1 MSSYCGAGSVKNY
14 ITKLVLILVSA
25 FIISFSLQAENVD
38 EFTGLIKSEGWE
50 TVRNNCI
57 ACHSTKLI
65 TQNHASR
72 NRWLAM
78 IEWMQATQGLQ
89 QFDANTQEVIL
100 SYLSENYG
108 PKEDAR
114 RSSLDPLLMPV
125 NPYNKT
131 LQPPDESPKNK

>member
-1 MSSYCGAGSVKNY
+1 MKLFTFVSLLI
-14 ITKLVLILVSA
+14 ITFALSITV
-25 FIISFSLQAENVD
+25 QAEQVD
-38 EFTGLIKSEGWE
+38 ESTGLIKTDGWE

-65 TQNHASR
+65 TQNHGAR

-89 QFDANTQEVIL
+89 QFDADTQEIIL
-100 SYLSENYG
+100 SYLSVHYG

-114 RSSLDPLLMPV
+114 RSSLDPLLMPS
-125 NPYNKT
+125 NPYKKT
-131 LQPPDESPKNK
+131 LQPQNITPELK

>member
-1 MSSYCGAGSVKNY
+1 MKLFTILFLLVFTFVLS
-14 ITKLVLILVSA
+14 ITV
-25 FIISFSLQAENVD
+25 QAEEVD
-38 EFTGLIKSEGWE
+38 ESTGLIKAEGWE

-65 TQNHASR
+65 TQNHGTR

-89 QFDANTQEVIL
+89 QFDVETNETIL
-100 SYLSENYG
+100 TYLSANYG

-114 RSSLDPLLMPV
+114 RSSLDPILMPE
-125 NPYNKT
+125 NPYKKT
-131 LQPPDESPKNK
+131 LQP

>member
-1 MSSYCGAGSVKNY
+1 MRPFV
-14 ITKLVLILVSA
+14 TKLFLVCVLVVS
-25 FIISFSLQAENVD
+25 INLHAEEID
-38 EFTGLIKSEGWE
+38 EATGMVKAQGWE

-65 TQNHASR
+65 TQNHGAR

-89 QFDANTQEVIL
+89 QFDAETQEIIL
-100 SYLSENYG
+100 SYLSVNYG

-114 RSSLDPLLMPV
+114 RSPLDPRLMPK
-125 NPYNKT
+125 NPYKKT
-131 LQPPDESPKNK
+131 LLPQQ

>member
-1 MSSYCGAGSVKNY
+1 MKKYFVKLFASLALVMSSNLY
-14 ITKLVLILVSA
+14 
-25 FIISFSLQAENVD
+25 AEEVDQNKID

-65 TQNHASR
+65 TQNHGTR
-72 NRWLAM
+72 NRWIAM

-89 QFDANTQEVIL
+89 QFDAETQETMV
-100 SYLSENYG
+100 SYLSANYG

-114 RSSLDPLLMPV
+114 RTSLDPLLMPK
-125 NPYNKT
+125 NPYKKI
-131 LQPPDESPKNK
+131 LQPQFVNPKNK

>member
-1 MSSYCGAGSVKNY
+1 MKKYFVKLFVISVLVMSSNLY
-14 ITKLVLILVSA
+14 
-25 FIISFSLQAENVD
+25 AEDVD

-65 TQNHASR
+65 TQNRGTR
-72 NRWLAM
+72 NRWIAM

-89 QFDANTQEVIL
+89 NFDADTQETIV
-100 SYLSENYG
+100 SYLTENYG

-114 RSSLDPLLMPV
+114 RSSLDPLLMPK
-125 NPYNKT
+125 NPYKKT
-131 LQPPDESPKNK
+131 LQPQL

>member
-1 MSSYCGAGSVKNY
+1 MRTFISKLFLGLALIMSF
-14 ITKLVLILVSA
+14 ILHA
-25 FIISFSLQAENVD
+25 QELEVD
-38 EFTGLIKSEGWE
+38 ELTGLIKSEGWE

-65 TQNHASR
+65 TQNHGTR
-72 NRWLAM
+72 NRWIAM

-89 QFDANTQEVIL
+89 QFDAETQETIV
-100 SYLSENYG
+100 SYLNANYG

-125 NPYNKT
+125 NPYKKT
-131 LQPPDESPKNK
+131 LQPQVIKH